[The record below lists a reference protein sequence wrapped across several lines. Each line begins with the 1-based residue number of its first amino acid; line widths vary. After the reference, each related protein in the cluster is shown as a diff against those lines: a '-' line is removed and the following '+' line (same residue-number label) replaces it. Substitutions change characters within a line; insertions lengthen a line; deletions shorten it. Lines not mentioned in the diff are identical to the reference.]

1 VNEKDSGGL
10 FSSVAVLGEIEV
22 EFFSAS
28 RCKKGD
34 IAPNFHL
41 G

>member
-1 VNEKDSGGL
+1 VNKKNSGRL

-22 EFFSAS
+22 EFLGSG
-28 RCKKGD
+28 RLKKGD
-34 IAPNFHL
+34 IDSNFDI